1 MSGKLKDLR
10 GYKFG
15 KLTVVSFSHMIGKHS
30 YWKCICECGNEHTVR
45 SDCLKNGLVKSCGC
59 LNTNDREK
67 PDSIKK
73 HKLYRVYW
81 GMKQRCYNPNQKH
94 YNRYGGRGITVCD
107 EWRNDFQAFY
117 DWSMSHGY
125 KEGLTIDRIDNDGNY
140 EPSNCRWVTQAE
152 QNLNKTQRK
161 SADLY
166 KSKV

>member
-1 MSGKLKDLR
+1 MSRKLKDLR

-15 KLTVVSFSHMIGKHS
+15 KLTVVSLSHMVGKHS
-30 YWKCICECGNEHTVR
+30 YWNCICECGNKHTVR
-45 SDCLKNGLVKSCGC
+45 SDCLKNGVVKSCGC
-59 LNTNDREK
+59 LNTIDREK

-94 YNRYGGRGITVCD
+94 YNRYGGRGITVCE
-107 EWRNDFQAFY
+107 EWKNDFQAFY

-161 SADLY
+161 SADFY